1 MQLIVDNRLMKHI
14 LQLHHEFARV
24 QQEETML
31 IETIESWINSY
42 PFIVIPIVLLIAFLA
57 YRATRF
63 VLARGLFSLA
73 LRTETVYDDLVVDNL
88 QPFRFSWLLPL
99 LLIYSF
105 TVYFSPEYS
114 LLETI
119 SLILIIWFSADL
131 LISILSG
138 INDVYKHN
146 PRYQGVS
153 VAGYI
158 GILKVSIVVGAIVLT
173 VSYLFEV
180 EPVALLGGLGAWL
193 AVLLLI
199 FRDTILSFLA
209 SIQISTQQLIKE
221 GDEVSVPAFGASGF
235 VTDIDLQTI
244 TIQNY
249 RNTISTIPTSKITEV
264 GFENLRPMLESGN
277 RRIKHAILL
286 DADTVKF
293 ADKDL
298 IDKLSGID
306 FISEYI
312 EVSQKG
318 GSVPETNL
326 ELFIQYA
333 TGYLK
338 NKKEVRLRRFPFMI
352 RIMENPTGGGTPL
365 EFYVYVKAKGIVI
378 FEELKT
384 EIFMHLLAAMP
395 YFDLKVFQQEYR
407 E

>member
-1 MQLIVDNRLMKHI
+1 MS
-14 LQLHHEFARV
+14 
-24 QQEETML
+24 

-42 PFIVIPIVLLIAFLA
+42 PFIVIPIVLLIAFLV

-73 LRTETVYDDLVVDNL
+73 LRTETVYDDLIVDNL

-119 SLILIIWFSADL
+119 SLILIIWFSADFI
-131 LISILSG
+131 ISILSG

-173 VSYLFEV
+173 ISYLFEV

-318 GSVPETNL
+318 GSVPATNL

-365 EFYVYVKAKGIVI
+365 EFYMYVKAKGIVI